1 VRVFLDT
8 NVLISAFAARGLCAD
23 LMRLLLAE
31 HEVLTGEVNVV
42 KLRRVLT
49 KRFKATAAQV
59 DVIEQLLRDQTVIP
73 KPAALLSLKVPWVLA
88 SAVAGAA
95 DLLVSGD
102 QGCSSSPTVRRS
114 RFCRHATRG
123 AACEAR
129 ASYNAACYSHAI
141 VAAAARPHF
150 MECLQH
156 KPTLATVLEVKPSPP
171 RVVAT
176 SGSPAAPS
184 R

>member
-1 VRVFLDT
+1 MRVFLDT

-31 HEVLTGEVNVV
+31 HDVLTGEVNLTE
-42 KLRRVLT
+42 LRRVML

-73 KPAALLSLKVPWVLA
+73 KPAALLSLKVRDADDAWVLA

-102 QGCSSSPTVRRS
+102 QDLLVLASRVPLPIVSPRDAWHRVRGG
-114 RFCRHATRG
+114 G
-123 AACEAR
+123 A
-129 ASYNAACYSHAI
+129 
-141 VAAAARPHF
+141 V
-150 MECLQH
+150 
-156 KPTLATVLEVKPSPP
+156 
-171 RVVAT
+171 
-176 SGSPAAPS
+176 
-184 R
+184 

>member
-1 VRVFLDT
+1 MRVFLDT

-31 HEVLTGEVNVV
+31 HDVLTGEVNLTE
-42 KLRRVLT
+42 LRRVML

-73 KPAALLSLKVPWVLA
+73 KPAALLSLKVRDADDAWVLA

-102 QGCSSSPTVRRS
+102 QDLLVLASRAPLPIVSPRDAWHRVRR
-114 RFCRHATRG
+114 RG
-123 AACEAR
+123 A
-129 ASYNAACYSHAI
+129 
-141 VAAAARPHF
+141 V
-150 MECLQH
+150 
-156 KPTLATVLEVKPSPP
+156 
-171 RVVAT
+171 
-176 SGSPAAPS
+176 
-184 R
+184 

>member
-42 KLRRVLT
+42 ELRRVLL
-49 KRFKATAAQV
+49 KRFKATAAQI

-73 KPAALLSLKVPWVLA
+73 KPAALLSLKVRDPDDAWVLA
-88 SAVAGAA
+88 SALAGDA

-102 QGCSSSPTVRRS
+102 QDLLVLANRAPLPILSPRDAWS
-114 RFCRHATRG
+114 RLRG
-123 AACEAR
+123 EGA
-129 ASYNAACYSHAI
+129 
-141 VAAAARPHF
+141 V
-150 MECLQH
+150 
-156 KPTLATVLEVKPSPP
+156 
-171 RVVAT
+171 
-176 SGSPAAPS
+176 
-184 R
+184 

>member
-1 VRVFLDT
+1 MRVFLDT

-31 HEVLTGEVNVV
+31 HDVLTGEVNLTE
-42 KLRRVLT
+42 LRRVML

-73 KPAALLSLKVPWVLA
+73 KPAALLSLKVRDADDAWVLA

-102 QGCSSSPTVRRS
+102 QDLLVLASRAPLPIVSPRDAWNRVRGG
-114 RFCRHATRG
+114 G
-123 AACEAR
+123 A
-129 ASYNAACYSHAI
+129 
-141 VAAAARPHF
+141 V
-150 MECLQH
+150 
-156 KPTLATVLEVKPSPP
+156 
-171 RVVAT
+171 
-176 SGSPAAPS
+176 
-184 R
+184 

>member
-31 HEVLTGEVNVV
+31 HELLTGEVNVV
-42 KLRRVLT
+42 ELRRVLT

-73 KPAALLSLKVPWVLA
+73 KPAALLSLKVRDPDDAWVLA
-88 SAVAGAA
+88 SAVAGGA

-102 QGCSSSPTVRRS
+102 QDLLVLANRAPLPILSPRDAWS
-114 RFCRHATRG
+114 RLRG
-123 AACEAR
+123 EGA
-129 ASYNAACYSHAI
+129 
-141 VAAAARPHF
+141 V
-150 MECLQH
+150 
-156 KPTLATVLEVKPSPP
+156 
-171 RVVAT
+171 
-176 SGSPAAPS
+176 
-184 R
+184 

>member
-23 LMRLLLAE
+23 LMRLLLVE

-42 KLRRVLT
+42 ELRRVLT

-73 KPAALLSLKVPWVLA
+73 KPAALLSLKVRDPDDAWVLA
-88 SAVAGAA
+88 SAVVGGA

-102 QGCSSSPTVRRS
+102 QDLLVLANRAPLPILSPRDAWS
-114 RFCRHATRG
+114 RLRG
-123 AACEAR
+123 EGA
-129 ASYNAACYSHAI
+129 
-141 VAAAARPHF
+141 V
-150 MECLQH
+150 
-156 KPTLATVLEVKPSPP
+156 
-171 RVVAT
+171 
-176 SGSPAAPS
+176 
-184 R
+184 